1 MSSPSG
7 CPRCGYQNP
16 PGYRFCTNCGAP
28 LGSVAPGAAGV
39 PPVAATVPGY
49 APPWPPGNYDWAHQ
63 VDRTKTGIVLLL
75 VGSLLSWVPYGVAI
89 LGDLLLF
96 IGAILVILGRK
107 AFGPTHSRNILL
119 SIVLFAVGILVVIVI
134 AVVALVPMFPTI
146 VNTGGLTTPASRAA
160 GQNAGLAGG
169 IAAAAIIGV
178 AEVLFTY
185 ALQARTGRA
194 VLWAAYA
201 ANLAVAI
208 ALYVVLSPVYN
219 AVASASDFDSAF
231 AQQVTYSL
239 ITVVPALIFAAADYL
254 AWSRISRREIP
265 APSASPAPPVYV
277 PPATFA
283 ATPPSN
289 PAETPPPSGPAPP
302 INPR

>member
-16 PGYRFCTNCGAP
+16 PGYRFCTNCGAAFGP
-28 LGSVAPGAAGV
+28 VAPAAAGV
-39 PPVAATVPGY
+39 PPVSATAPGY
-49 APPWPPGNYDWAHQ
+49 ATPGFPGTYDWVRQ

-107 AFGPTHSRNILL
+107 AFGPMHSRNILL
-119 SIVLFAVGILVVIVI
+119 SIVLFGVGILAVIVI
-134 AVVALVPMFPTI
+134 ALVALVPVLPTI
-146 VNTGGLTTPASRAA
+146 VNAGGLSTPASRAA
-160 GQNAGLAGG
+160 AQSAGLAGG
-169 IAAAAIIGV
+169 IAAAAIIGI

-185 ALQARTGRA
+185 ALQVRTGRA

-201 ANLAVAI
+201 ANLAVAVT
-208 ALYVVLSPVYN
+208 LYVTLSPVYN
-219 AVASASDFDSAF
+219 AVVSQADFDSAF
-231 AQQVTYSL
+231 ALQLTYSL
-239 ITVVPALIFAAADYL
+239 LTAVPALIFAAADYL

-265 APSASPAPPVYV
+265 APPTSPAPPAYV
-277 PPATFA
+277 PPATFTA
-283 ATPPSN
+283 SPPSN

-302 INPR
+302 LNPR